1 MNSLAP
7 ITATPETRVAIA
19 LTGRL
24 AQLAVRLEG
33 AAWDCRDFGRL
44 SLEELATM
52 RAQFAAVEAAALY
65 LAGKAPEADPDRLVA
80 DLHAHRP
87 TASAHQ
93 EAEQRALALAER
105 LAAQAPI
112 SAADWLVL
120 LLELVDR
127 ASSDSERL
135 LERVFSA
142 LAERLAEGRWA

>member
-1 MNSLAP
+1 MNSLAQVMQ
-7 ITATPETRVAIA
+7 TPETRVAIS
-19 LTGRL
+19 LTERL

-44 SLEELATM
+44 SLEEVAIM

-65 LAGKAPEADPDRLVA
+65 LAGKAPEADPDQLVA

-87 TASAHQ
+87 ATSAHA
-93 EAEQRALALAER
+93 EAEARAMRLAER
-105 LAAQAPI
+105 LAALSPNA
-112 SAADWLVL
+112 AADWLVL
-120 LLELVDR
+120 LLEQVDR
-127 ASSDSERL
+127 ASSNSERL